1 MLGCRAVFRGRRIRA
16 VRVSAAA
23 FLLAASVVP
32 AFAGRAAGE
41 ESLSDLKAKMSG
53 IQAELDAAT
62 ARVENL
68 RDRAG
73 HLTERIEEAE
83 ARIAAIEKRNR
94 KLQRKAVD
102 RAQELYMSGTSGM
115 AEALFGSDDFSEL
128 ADRAEMLSQ
137 ISLGDSSAFVRLAR
151 SRAETERLTEQL
163 AEDRAEARANAAK
176 LSEESDA
183 LQEKLKA
190 AQAQYELLR
199 DRLAGPAPAVAS
211 APMPSF
217 RGGLACP
224 VAGPHSFSDTW
235 GAPRSGHTHQ
245 GVDIMAAY
253 GTPVVAI
260 TSGTITLSSYG
271 SSAGYWQILSG
282 DDGNQYWYMH
292 NQRNIVNGGHVATGQ
307 QIATVGDTGNA
318 AGTPHL
324 HFEFHPGGGSAVNPY
339 PLVASVC

>member
-1 MLGCRAVFRGRRIRA
+1 MA
-16 VRVSAAA
+16 
-23 FLLAASVVP
+23 
-32 AFAGRAAGE
+32 
-41 ESLSDLKAKMSG
+41 G

-62 ARVENL
+62 VRVEKL
-68 RDRAG
+68 RDQAG
-73 HLTERIEEAE
+73 HLTERIEHAE
-83 ARIAAIEKRNR
+83 ARIVAIEKRDR
-94 KLQRKAVD
+94 RLQRKAVD

-115 AEALFGSDDFSEL
+115 AEALFGSNDFSEL

-151 SRAETERLTEQL
+151 SRAELQRLSEQL
-163 AEDRAEARANAAK
+163 AEDRAAARSNAAK
-176 LSEESDA
+176 LAEESDA
-183 LQEKLKA
+183 LQDRLKE
-190 AQAQYELLR
+190 AQAEYELLR
-199 DRLAGPAPAVAS
+199 DRLAGPAPAAATAS
-211 APMPSF
+211 APVVSF

-224 VAGPHSFSDTW
+224 VAGPHSFTDTW
-235 GAPRSGHTHQ
+235 GAPRSGHSHQ

-292 NQRNIVNGGHVATGQ
+292 NQQNIVNGGHVSTGQ

-324 HFEFHPGGGSAVNPY
+324 HFEFHPGGGSAINPT